1 MKKGVL
7 VLVLI
12 LSTLFLIS
20 FVSASFW
27 DLFGITGKA
36 ITDTNNA
43 NLVTYYPF
51 DINANDQS
59 GHGNNLGCSSVSVCP
74 GVTNGKI
81 SKAYNFDGSN
91 DQYTDYS
98 TSNLDINQYS
108 ASAWIKSSMKQGR
121 MSVIEFT
128 RGSANGN
135 NRRGI
140 AVSGNDNFGKPIIY
154 YGNDKMRTGNTGDL
168 RDGVWHHILVLY
180 NGTSPIIYVDGNVAS
195 LSAEDTTNVGNASS
209 YLRVGNSITS
219 DSKNYFSGIID
230 DVRIY
235 NKALSYSEV
244 QEIYQYGISTT
255 CTPSWSCT
263 AWSTCSNGQ
272 QTRTCTDSNNCGTTS
287 GKPAESQSCL
297 YGCDPLTCSQL
308 GKQCGSW
315 DNGCGE
321 MLNCGVCTYGYSCSS
336 NGQCVQN
343 STQQNCTDTDG
354 GINYYVKGNA
364 GIEGSTTIMD
374 LCLNYSTLAEAFCNN
389 GGSPIVKSVNYN
401 CQYGC
406 SNGACLSETLCEGV
420 YLDTGGTKL
429 YVGDKINNARNV
441 LTKIHLPTLLAQD
454 TIKNSNG
461 QLIEVSP
468 GYYYEYVQY
477 LYIGNSNILDINNPY
492 IFINTNPSIPVYNY
506 SIQFSTPVDF
516 SSSKFHGSSLQLLG
530 DKFIIRDSSTNNN
543 IILYNKDKNYNLT
556 ISNNNNLKLNDYSL
570 VGTKSVI
577 SGSGGVYA
585 ISISFAA
592 EDTDHWKLY
601 SGQTFKNE
609 AFQRLKLIFETYD
622 SVNGAKIKVGGD
634 CINTN
639 QTQTCTDSDGGK
651 ESYIKGI
658 VKLSNGRT
666 ESDYCVPVAAD
677 PADFIGV
684 NEWYCSGSNINQTI
698 IDCPNGCSD
707 GACLESNNTQINKTC
722 LDLVAQVKNPT
733 SFENNGVKYDLN
745 WNSSYS
751 GNWRDGESYSEYD
764 AGWTLSYN
772 DGDNYK
778 YGYLDKSTLVFDN
791 PDFNAIDVMDD
802 FTQYGVCQVHTYGS
816 SDWNQD
822 YRVYVC
828 NWNVFDKGVSV
839 DRYSYENR
847 EIVWASDNVILRM
860 SYGTGQYLTD
870 EQLSQIIEKGTVNFL
885 NALIDNRGRYLGW
898 ENFNIDWPFDIQI
911 FDALVYCPSDVPED
925 TCSPYWECVTEPAI
939 CPEYGTQQQTCR
951 DASCGN
957 EDITSII
964 SCNPGICSG
973 CLVPKWLDSKS
984 FADNKCIP
992 YGFRFENQI
1001 GFGEDVVSDQE
1012 DAILSVAQASNS
1024 KGELNLSISSDGVA
1038 SLRVDDWGGNKT
1050 YTFSKGDKVEIDVSE
1065 WGGDYISATLFAND
1079 VVYNSE
1085 NYEESYIDVS
1095 FEVTYKGQ
1103 TIKTANSYCEIDGNV
1118 KVQKPSV
1125 PGQEWPKCQNNY
1137 ECESNVCSGGECI
1150 PVSQYIK
1157 EGGRLK
1163 GFFFNLL
1170 CNIAYPINEDKRAQ
1184 CVANFLGA

>member
-43 NLVTYYPF
+43 NLVAYYPF

-59 GHGNNLGCSSVSVCP
+59 GHANNLGCSSVSTCP
-74 GVTNGKI
+74 GLTTGKI
-81 SKAYNFDGSN
+81 SKAYNFDGVN
-91 DQYTDYS
+91 DQYTDSS
-98 TSNLDINQYS
+98 TSSLDINQYS
-108 ASAWIKSSMKQGR
+108 TSAWIKTSNKQGR
-121 MSVIEFT
+121 MTIVEFT
-128 RGSANGN
+128 KSSANGN

-140 AVSGNDNFGKPIIY
+140 AISGNNNLGKPIIY
-154 YGNDKMRTGNTGDL
+154 YGNDKMKIGNTGDL
-168 RDGVWHHILVLY
+168 RDGNWHHIVVIY
-180 NGTSPIIYVDGNVAS
+180 DSTDSSMYVDGVSAT
-195 LSAEDTTNVGNASS
+195 LGAEDTTNSGSFSS
-209 YLRVGNSITS
+209 QLKIGNSLTS
-219 DSKNYFSGIID
+219 QENSYFNGTID

-244 QEIYQYGISTT
+244 QEVYKYGISTT

-263 AWSTCSNGQ
+263 SWSTCSNGQ
-272 QTRTCTDSNNCGTTS
+272 QTRTCSDNNNCGTTS
-287 GKPAESQSCL
+287 GKPATSQSCTNTPVC
-297 YGCDPLTCSQL
+297 GNGICESGETSSSCPSDCQTIEVNRTCID
-308 GKQCGSW
+308 K
-315 DNGCGE
+315 DNGLNYYSKAQVINSSFTLFDVCSNSNNLNEAYCGDLGYIAVQNYACPNGC
-321 MLNCGVCTYGYSCSS
+321 LNGACLQQNTSLQRVDGCYLLSDSLKSSDLFKDGQDS
-336 NGQCVQN
+336 NGDKVYYNEGDKIFKSGYAVVDDGNGGSIWELISIYNDTSSATGSEIRFYNKITTQWRVSKTTNWGTGTIDFGVKNYIFIFRDNKNAENDEHVVLDFLHTSATQYMSFDSCVIP
-343 STQQNCTDTDG
+343 TQTCTDSDG
-354 GINYYVKGNA
+354 GINYYVKGEVNDTNQNGIDECLLSNGWGYTSIESCSGDNCYVHEYYCQEDSTMNA
-364 GIEGSTTIMD
+364 VINI
-374 LCLNYSTLAEAFCNN
+374 
-389 GGSPIVKSVNYN
+389 
-401 CQYGC
+401 C
-406 SNGACLSETLCEGV
+406 SNGC
-420 YLDTGGTKL
+420 Y
-429 YVGDKINNARNV
+429 
-441 LTKIHLPTLLAQD
+441 
-454 TIKNSNG
+454 
-461 QLIEVSP
+461 
-468 GYYYEYVQY
+468 
-477 LYIGNSNILDINNPY
+477 
-492 IFINTNPSIPVYNY
+492 
-506 SIQFSTPVDF
+506 
-516 SSSKFHGSSLQLLG
+516 
-530 DKFIIRDSSTNNN
+530 
-543 IILYNKDKNYNLT
+543 
-556 ISNNNNLKLNDYSL
+556 
-570 VGTKSVI
+570 
-577 SGSGGVYA
+577 
-585 ISISFAA
+585 
-592 EDTDHWKLY
+592 
-601 SGQTFKNE
+601 
-609 AFQRLKLIFETYD
+609 
-622 SVNGAKIKVGGD
+622 
-634 CINTN
+634 
-639 QTQTCTDSDGGK
+639 
-651 ESYIKGI
+651 
-658 VKLSNGRT
+658 
-666 ESDYCVPVAAD
+666 
-677 PADFIGV
+677 
-684 NEWYCSGSNINQTI
+684 
-698 IDCPNGCSD
+698 D

-802 FTQYGVCQVHTYGS
+802 FTQYEVCQVHTYGS

-885 NALIDNRGRYLGW
+885 NALINNRGRYLGW

-911 FDALVYCPSDVPED
+911 FDALVYCPSDIPED

-1001 GFGEDVVSDQE
+1001 GFGNETVTNQE
-1012 DAILSVAQASNS
+1012 NAILSVAQATND
-1024 KGELNLSISSDGVA
+1024 GEINLSISPNGVA
-1038 SLRVDDWGGNKT
+1038 TLHVGGWGNQI
-1050 YTFSKGDKVEIDVSE
+1050 YTFSKGDKVEIDVSA
-1065 WGGDYISATLFAND
+1065 WGGDAISASLFVND
-1079 VVYNSE
+1079 VVYNAE
-1085 NYEESYIDVS
+1085 DYGKSYIDVS
-1095 FEVTYKGQ
+1095 FEITYNGR
-1103 TIKTANSYCEIDGNV
+1103 TIKTANSYCEIDGNI